1 MSGLTVQSLNKTY
14 RAGAEKLHVLRDLSL
29 RLQPG
34 ESLAVVGPSGSG
46 KSTLLQILGTL
57 DQPDSGSVWL
67 EDTDPFVLN
76 EQRLAEFRN
85 AKIGFIFQD
94 HHLLP
99 QLTVLENVLIPA
111 LASGSAGGDDYARAE
126 ELIER
131 VGLAERI
138 THLPGQLSGGERER
152 VAIARALFR
161 DPVLILADEPTGN
174 LDRRTAEKIT
184 DLLLELQRTSNA
196 MLIAV
201 THSDQL
207 AATLGRRAELV
218 DGQLVFGDAADTAGL
233 AAQGGVKP

>member
-1 MSGLTVQSLNKTY
+1 MSGLTVESLNKSY

-29 RLQPG
+29 RMRPG

-57 DQPDSGSVWL
+57 DQPDSGSVRL
-67 EDTDPFVLN
+67 DDTDPFVLN
-76 EQRLAEFRN
+76 ERQLAEFRN

-99 QLTVLENVLIPA
+99 QLSVLENVLIPA
-111 LASGSAGGDDYARAE
+111 LAGGSAGAADYDRAE

-184 DLLLELQRTSNA
+184 DLLLELQRNSNA

-218 DGQLVFGDAADTAGL
+218 DGQLVFGDAAETAGL
-233 AAQGGVKP
+233 AAQGGAKP

>member
-1 MSGLTVQSLNKTY
+1 MSGLTVQGLNKTY
-14 RAGAEKLHVLRDLSL
+14 RAGDERLHVLRDLSL
-29 RLQPG
+29 RMTPG

-57 DQPDSGSVWL
+57 DHPDSGTV
-67 EDTDPFVLN
+67 EIGGTDPFVLS
-76 EQRLAEFRN
+76 ERRLAEFRN
-85 AKIGFIFQD
+85 AKIGFVFQD

-111 LASGSAGGDDYARAE
+111 LAFGAAGADDYTRAE

-131 VGLAERI
+131 VGLSDRV
-138 THLPGQLSGGERER
+138 THLPSQLSGGERER

-174 LDRRTAEKIT
+174 LDRRSAEKIT
-184 DLLLELQRTSNA
+184 DLLLELQRHSGA

-201 THSDQL
+201 THSDSL
-207 AATLGRRAELV
+207 AAAMGRRAELV
-218 DGQLVFGDAADTAGL
+218 DGQLVFADSAEGVA
-233 AAQGGVKP
+233 AAQDGSNP